1 MIKYILSTSSR
12 QLNEKIKRLQISISF
27 KTKICNKARQHAVDF
42 CFDNDVSNL
51 GFSGGLSSNEEQEI
65 NNTLADNYERWAGF
79 SLVFAFV
86 SDEVMCGLV
95 DFSLFKNLKVFIR
108 SLKLNNL

>member
-1 MIKYILSTSSR
+1 MIEIKFQGFNWLIKYILSTSSR

-27 KTKICNKARQHAVDF
+27 KTKICNKARQYAVDF

-65 NNTLADNYERWAGF
+65 NNMLADNYER
-79 SLVFAFV
+79 
-86 SDEVMCGLV
+86 
-95 DFSLFKNLKVFIR
+95 
-108 SLKLNNL
+108 